1 MDVMT
6 KWLFPNV
13 MDLKDISVDRDKMAH
28 FKVGSL

>member
-13 MDLKDISVDRDKMAH
+13 MDLKDISVDRDKMAN